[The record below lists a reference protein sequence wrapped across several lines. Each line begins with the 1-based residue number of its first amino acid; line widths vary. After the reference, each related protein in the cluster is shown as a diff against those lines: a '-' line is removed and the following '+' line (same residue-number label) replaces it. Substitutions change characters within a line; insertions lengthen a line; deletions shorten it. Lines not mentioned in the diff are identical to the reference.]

1 VSRRSRPHNDTI
13 WHKSELLNLRKVLGY
28 IRASGVEP
36 KIVDYVNAP
45 PSIAAIK
52 AALN

>member
-1 VSRRSRPHNDTI
+1 MIPSGTNPNCST
-13 WHKSELLNLRKVLGY
+13 SRKVLGY

-36 KIVDYVNAP
+36 KIVDYVKAP

-52 AALN
+52 AALS

>member
-1 VSRRSRPHNDTI
+1 MIPSGTNPNCSN
-13 WHKSELLNLRKVLGY
+13 SRKVLGY

-52 AALN
+52 AALNR